1 MKKIKSAFIY
11 SDMFGEFSY
20 GETHPMRP
28 IRLRLTYE
36 LIKELH
42 LDQSKNTKNKISI
55 IEARQSTPEEAETI
69 HTKEYIET
77 LRSANSGIVPP
88 NGTRHG
94 LSYGDNPVFKGVYD
108 WSCYS
113 TGASI
118 QGADFILENS
128 GDIPRAFNIAGGL
141 HHAMADKASGF
152 CYINDPA
159 VAIEHLTKA
168 GKRVAYIDI
177 DAHHG
182 DGVQALFYDR
192 SDVLT
197 ISLHE
202 SGKYL
207 FPGTGFSKDI
217 GTGDGKGYSV
227 NLPLPPYTGDD
238 LFVESFLQVV
248 PPFINAFKPDVIVT
262 QLGVDTFATDPITHL
277 NLTTRGFEAMLIELR
292 GMSKSAGIGWLALGG
307 GGYDIENVRRAWA
320 LAWAVIS
327 DQKVPTTLQDR
338 QQNLKNPTSN
348 EIAEIE
354 EDVNYL
360 INQVLPLI
368 KCP

>member
-1 MKKIKSAFIY
+1 MKNKNAFIY

-20 GETHPMRP
+20 GSSHPMRP

-36 LIKELH
+36 LLKELK
-42 LDQSKNTKNKISI
+42 LLKQDNI
-55 IEARQSTPEEAETI
+55 IEARKSSKEENETV
-69 HTKEYIET
+69 HTSEYIET
-77 LRSANSGIVPP
+77 LMEANSGEVPA
-88 NGTRHG
+88 NGSNHG

-118 QGADFILENS
+118 QAADYILENIN
-128 GDIPRAFNIAGGL
+128 DTPRAFNIAGGL
-141 HHAMADKASGF
+141 HHAMPDRASGF

-159 VAIEHLTKA
+159 VAIEHLTKQ

-182 DGVQALFYDR
+182 DGVESIFYNR

-202 SGKYL
+202 SGKFL
-207 FPGTGFSKDI
+207 FPGTGFPKDM
-217 GTGDGKGYSV
+217 GNGDGLGFAV

-238 LFVESFLQVV
+238 LFVEAFLQIV
-248 PPFINAFKPDVIVT
+248 PPFIEAFKPDVIVT

-277 NLTTRGFEAMLIELR
+277 NLTTRGFEAMLEEFKGI
-292 GMSKSAGIGWLALGG
+292 SKAKGIGWIALGG
-307 GGYDIENVRRAWA
+307 GGYDIDNVKRAWA
-320 LAWAVIS
+320 LAWAVMS
-327 DQKVPTTLQDR
+327 DQKVPDTLHCKPQDL
-338 QQNLKNPTSN
+338 QIPTST
-348 EIAEIE
+348 EIQEIQ
-354 EDVNYL
+354 EDIDFL
-360 INQVLPLI
+360 ISRVLPLI
-368 KCP
+368 K